1 MFGETRVWSKVG
13 FADAADERY
22 LDYYRTQN
30 SGPEAHPTKRSSL
43 SLTTSNP
50 EISQFATGRP
60 GVKKDWLPMGCK
72 LLTKLCPGYAVSWKG
87 ATTGAST
94 SGLNSPRTLTA
105 CAEKLEIS

>member
-43 SLTTSNP
+43 HHN
-50 EISQFATGRP
+50 
-60 GVKKDWLPMGCK
+60 D
-72 LLTKLCPGYAVSWKG
+72 LLG
-87 ATTGAST
+87 T
-94 SGLNSPRTLTA
+94 SGELINQDTVTYHVQSRDIAVCYRQTR
-105 CAEKLEIS
+105 S